1 MKKPLKI
8 PKFKT
13 EDEERDFWAR
23 LDLAEYFEPADFH
36 RVSFPNLKPTTR
48 PISIRLPEYL
58 INMVKEKA
66 NELSI
71 PYQSLIKQYI
81 KKGVM
86 SEL

>member
-23 LDLAEYFEPADFH
+23 LDLSEYFEPDDFVP
-36 RVSFPNLKPTTR
+36 VSFPNLKPTTR
-48 PISIRLPEYL
+48 PISIRIPEYL
-58 INMVKEKA
+58 LDRVKEKA
-66 NELSI
+66 NELNI

-81 KKGVM
+81 QKGVF
-86 SEL
+86 SSR